1 MIPRIDLSNY
11 PGDMIPK
18 KEAIE
23 MFNALSE
30 ACEFTL
36 RKEVKQYKFAK
47 NISYMSLFIAILLI
61 LMEVYR

>member
-18 KEAIE
+18 KDVIE
-23 MFNALSE
+23 MTNALTE
-30 ACEFTL
+30 ACEFTI

-61 LMEVYR
+61 LLEVYR